1 MIGYVQVY
9 TGNGK
14 GKTTAA
20 LGLTLRAVGSG
31 LKVYIAQ
38 FMKGMDY
45 GELHSLKLLPNVT
58 IERFGKPSFIHGKP
72 DEEDIRIAA
81 EGLKRVKE
89 ILTTGEYDI
98 VILDEANVACYLG
111 LFSAEQLVEV
121 VQSRTPSTEVIVT
134 GRYAPEEL
142 LEIADLVTEMKEVKH
157 YYQKGVLA
165 RKGIEY

>member
-1 MIGYVQVY
+1 MTGYVQVY

-20 LGLTLRAVGSG
+20 LGLALRAVGNG

-58 IERFGKPSFIHGKP
+58 IERFGRPSFIHGKP
-72 DEEDIRIAA
+72 DEEDKRIAA

-89 ILTTGEYDI
+89 VLGKGEYDI
-98 VILDEANVACYLG
+98 VILDEANVACYFG
-111 LFSAEQLVEV
+111 LFSAQELVEV
-121 VQSRTPSTEVIVT
+121 IKSRASSTEVVVT
-134 GRYAPEEL
+134 GRYAPVEL
-142 LEIADLVTEMKEVKH
+142 LDIADLVTEMKEVKH
-157 YYQKGVLA
+157 YYQKGIQA